1 MAEVPPPNPS
11 PATPLVVEDEAEIR
25 LLGKFPSQ
33 NPNPVLRV
41 GRDGVIGYA
50 NAAGQV
56 LLNQFH
62 CQVGEKVP
70 TLLGQLVTDGFGQG
84 PRREIQVEAAGGWFS
99 FAVTPIRDADYVYLY
114 GHDVSLLKET
124 ERELIQVKDQAQH
137 RALHDALTG
146 LPNRTLL
153 EDRLQQAIAR
163 SQRNREKLAVVFLDL
178 DNFKQVNDAQGHRA
192 GDQVL
197 RAVADQLRAALRQT
211 DTVARWGG
219 DEMILLLP
227 EMHQAQE
234 AFRVCQRIKSNVEKH
249 FASSQMAFAP
259 TLSMGIAVYPDD
271 AALPETLLQ
280 QADMALYL
288 AKSRGRNEVVLF
300 SASEELKAFRPTA
313 NLHALLRQAVSEEK
327 IQAHYQPIVSA
338 GTGRVVAIEALARW
352 HQEPLGWISPAH
364 FIPLAENMG
373 LIDQLGR
380 QVFKAAMLQSNHWQ
394 SRGWTLSLNVSL
406 RQILQDDFLKELL
419 DLTVRFG
426 LKPREL
432 TLEMTESQTL
442 PGLASASRRLQELS
456 QSGFQLSLDDF
467 GQGYSSLASL
477 QELPVNEL
485 KIDKEFVLHL
495 PTERGRRI
503 VQAIVA
509 LAGTLGIET
518 VAEGVESPDQARILQ
533 DLGVQRMQGYF
544 FARPM
549 TGPDLV
555 SLLDSSPHWLQ
566 TSSDNRG

>member
-1 MAEVPPPNPS
+1 
-11 PATPLVVEDEAEIR
+11 
-25 LLGKFPSQ
+25 
-33 NPNPVLRV
+33 
-41 GRDGVIGYA
+41 
-50 NAAGQV
+50 
-56 LLNQFH
+56 
-62 CQVGEKVP
+62 
-70 TLLGQLVTDGFGQG
+70 
-84 PRREIQVEAAGGWFS
+84 
-99 FAVTPIRDADYVYLY
+99 
-114 GHDVSLLKET
+114 
-124 ERELIQVKDQAQH
+124 
-137 RALHDALTG
+137 
-146 LPNRTLL
+146 
-153 EDRLQQAIAR
+153 
-163 SQRNREKLAVVFLDL
+163 
-178 DNFKQVNDAQGHRA
+178 
-192 GDQVL
+192 
-197 RAVADQLRAALRQT
+197 
-211 DTVARWGG
+211 
-219 DEMILLLP
+219 
-227 EMHQAQE
+227 
-234 AFRVCQRIKSNVEKH
+234 
-249 FASSQMAFAP
+249 SQMAFAP
-259 TLSMGIAVYPDD
+259 ALRMGIAVYPDD

-426 LKPREL
+426 LKPRVL

-518 VAEGVESPDQARILQ
+518 VAEGVESADQ
-533 DLGVQRMQGYF
+533 
-544 FARPM
+544 
-549 TGPDLV
+549 
-555 SLLDSSPHWLQ
+555 
-566 TSSDNRG
+566 